1 MIFEMVMGIPASGK
15 TQYAKQRQMDD
26 WVRITEEDVR
36 AELKKSFSKVRRSE
50 VYLEMIQRAKE
61 ALGNKQHVIYDGCNL
76 TVTERT
82 AVLKQIKEVYGK
94 TVSYYIVYMD
104 TDKELCIKRNNLRFS
119 KVLTDSIINDAV
131 FLEPP
136 TYAEGWDLIK
146 TIHTPLIK
154 RKA

>member
-36 AELKKSFSKVRRSE
+36 AELKKSFPKVRRSE
-50 VYLEMIQRAKE
+50 VHLEMIQRAKE

-82 AVLKQIKEVYGK
+82 AILNQIKEIFGK

-104 TDKELCIKRNNLRFS
+104 TNIDLCIKRNNLRLP
-119 KVLTDSIINDAV
+119 KVLTDSIVNDAV
-131 FLEPP
+131 FLEKP
-136 TYAEGWDLIK
+136 TYKEGWDLIK
-146 TIHTPLIK
+146 TIHTITD
-154 RKA
+154 